1 MRPYSKNPHYWQ
13 YKGEPVL
20 LIGGSV
26 EDNLF
31 QIPDLEEH
39 LDLLAS
45 VGGNYVR
52 CTMSS
57 RDQGDAWPFER
68 DMASG
73 LYDLTQPGREYWA
86 RFERFLKLADER
98 DIVAQFELWDRFDF
112 SREPWQDNPYN
123 PKNNINYT
131 AEESGLMT
139 EIATHPG
146 LGENAF
152 FRSAPALEDNQLL
165 LRYQNPQ
172 VDTMLSYSLKY
183 GGVLY
188 CIDNETRESP
198 EWGSY
203 WASYV
208 KSRAA
213 EAGVEVQTT
222 EMWDDRDLTAPQH
235 SATYD
240 HPETYTFVDVSQ
252 NNHQSAESH
261 WSGLQAVRRRIV
273 ESGEVRPINS
283 VKIYGA
289 STGPYGSSRD
299 GQERFWRNIMGGL
312 ASSRFHRPP
321 SGLGLAE
328 IAQAHLR
335 SMRMLTAEIDI
346 FGCEPRNDLIGTRSW
361 NAAYCLA
368 NAGVDYAVFFTDG
381 GNVVLDMGAAPGGP
395 VSLRWLDIRGCR
407 WTGEAATTEP
417 ASKDEIYKI
426 APRPLLKG
434 DGPFLRLVTPT
445 EEGYWAAVV
454 KIQA

>member
-1 MRPYSKNPHYWQ
+1 MQPYAKNPFYWE

-39 LDLLAS
+39 LDLLAAA
-45 VGGNYVR
+45 GGNYVR

-57 RDQGDAWPFER
+57 RDEGDVWPFER
-68 DMASG
+68 DQVSG
-73 LYDLTQPGREYWA
+73 LYDLNKPGREYWA
-86 RFERFLKLADER
+86 RFERFLELADER

-131 AEESGLMT
+131 AEESGLKT

-146 LGENAF
+146 QGENAF
-152 FRSAPALEDNQLL
+152 FRSVPALEDNRVV
-165 LRYQNPQ
+165 LRYQRLQ
-172 VDTMLSYSLKY
+172 LDAMLSYSLKY

-188 CIDNETRESP
+188 CIDNETGESP

-203 WASYV
+203 WAGYV
-208 KSRAA
+208 KTRAA

-222 EMWDDRDLTAPQH
+222 EMWGARDVTAPQH

-252 NNHQSAESH
+252 NNHQSGESH
-261 WSGLQAVRRRIV
+261 WSNIQEVRRRIID
-273 ESGEVRPINS
+273 SGNVRPINS

-321 SGLGLAE
+321 SGLGLGD

-335 SMRMLTAEIDI
+335 SMRMLTGEIDI
-346 FGCEPRNDLIGTRSW
+346 FGCEPRNDLIGRRSW
-361 NAAYCLA
+361 NGAYCLA

-381 GNVVLDMGAAPGGP
+381 GNAALDVGDASDRPI
-395 VSLRWLDIRGCR
+395 SLRWLDIRGCR
-407 WTGEAATTEP
+407 WTGEAATMEP
-417 ASKDEIYKI
+417 SSKDEII
-426 APRPLLKG
+426 RVARRPQVEG
-434 DGPFLRLVTPT
+434 EGPFLWLETPA

-454 KIQA
+454 RVQG